1 MALNGISTLFAGQA
15 KAKNKRQ
22 VAKMKLAMAKRKGL
36 TIVEGAGA
44 LTPKGKWTPQI
55 ANGSADGM
63 LVDGTQHVVDATKP
77 WYREWNEFYIYWLPT
92 RWLADGDLFDN
103 GNSGGNLKIH
113 RPWKPHP

>member
-1 MALNGISTLFAGQA
+1 MALNGISTLNAGSSN
-15 KAKNKRQ
+15 AKNKRQ

-36 TIVEGAGA
+36 TVVEGAGP
-44 LTPKGKWTPQI
+44 LTNKGKWTPQI
-55 ANGSADGM
+55 ANGSTSGM

-92 RWLADGDLFDN
+92 RWLSDGTLHDH
-103 GNSGGNLKIH
+103 GNSGGLKSH